1 MKIVIDTNIVFSAIL
16 NSQGKIGQI
25 IINSSNFFN
34 FYTVGLLQEEIW
46 NHKSKILNISGFTNE
61 QLIKSYE
68 TITKRITFVDEV
80 LISQEILVEARDI
93 VIDIDENDAL
103 FIALTNHINGVLW
116 TGDKKLVSG
125 LKKKNYLKTIS
136 TDKLY
141 KLFIEKQITGFSSKA

>member
-1 MKIVIDTNIVFSAIL
+1 M
-16 NSQGKIGQI
+16 
-25 IINSSNFFN
+25 
-34 FYTVGLLQEEIW
+34 
-46 NHKSKILNISGFTNE
+46 
-61 QLIKSYE
+61 
-68 TITKRITFVDEV
+68 
-80 LISQEILVEARDI
+80 ISQEILVEARDI

-141 KLFIEKQITGFSSKA
+141 KLFFEKQITGFSGLT

>member
-1 MKIVIDTNIVFSAIL
+1 MKIIIDTNIVFSAIL

-34 FYTVGLLQEEIW
+34 FYTVGLLKEEIW
-46 NHKSKILNISGFTNE
+46 NHKSKILDISGFTDD

-125 LKKKNYLKTIS
+125 LKKK
-136 TDKLY
+136 
-141 KLFIEKQITGFSSKA
+141 IT